1 MYVKDTPPAKKP
13 DYRNYQNQVIK
24 NQSKPKS
31 KRNYIDIQTEQD
43 KIRENQ
49 ILNQQ
54 SSTINLKLLTKK
66 SGFKSN
72 KLDSDSNILI
82 KGNVYPEKIENFDV
96 DDEDYD
102 LIQNVFGNKKKVI
115 KEKSDSDYSIL
126 NQKIIKEFKNPPKL
140 VKRSSSCDKI
150 KAIKNFQSRN
160 QKFPSNDPA
169 PLIKVNLENDN
180 VRTNRAK
187 NQDFIKPYAKELS
200 DLEQSKFKE
209 SKYRILKEKYQEETI
224 KAKSKAEESAFLED
238 VYSKKI
244 KDILKSELQPIIDQN
259 KEIQKNSNFF
269 DYLQYKKFTFRSKRD
284 VGSFLYKIQN
294 LYDEEFFHDLL
305 NQNFSRS
312 KNLIQKAIIQVIE
325 SKHKNLDSLIN
336 KYENQDFKP
345 KNVKSDDLI
354 TESDLNN
361 MIDEF
366 IDDKNSKSKCVD
378 KKHNNKL
385 KTVKKESDSSEKE
398 DEFSDSNKQSDI
410 KRHNYKFTNNNVKI
424 FKLINRASK
433 KSDVVNF
440 DLNIEKN
447 PKSGYFPTW
456 NYDIRDYL
464 HDVYENRHRY
474 MIYLNMIKDDQNV
487 DHKEPDFTSSFLK
500 EDKSDLY
507 IRNLTVYCLKFQKF
521 YNEDEQIAFFRDKIS
536 KIKNLKH
543 SIMFY
548 NSSLDN
554 DRSILLYIRFNS
566 GKKLPKD
573 IFDQYDITRISY
585 VYLNEKEIFEITEDQ
600 DLFIA
605 IHDSEELILQK
616 YEKKGN
622 QILEKKKRK

>member
-72 KLDSDSNILI
+72 KLDSNSNILI
-82 KGNVYPEKIENFDV
+82 KGNDNPEKIENFDV
-96 DDEDYD
+96 DDEDFD
-102 LIQNVFGNKKKVI
+102 LIQNVFGNKKKVN

-126 NQKIIKEFKNPPKL
+126 NQKIIKEFKNPPKPI
-140 VKRSSSCDKI
+140 KRSSSYDKI
-150 KAIKNFQSRN
+150 KAIKIIQSRN

-180 VRTNRAK
+180 VRTNKAK

-209 SKYRILKEKYQEETI
+209 SKYRILKERYQEETI

-259 KEIQKNSNFF
+259 KEIQKN
-269 DYLQYKKFTFRSKRD
+269 
-284 VGSFLYKIQN
+284 
-294 LYDEEFFHDLL
+294 
-305 NQNFSRS
+305 
-312 KNLIQKAIIQVIE
+312 IQVIE

-366 IDDKNSKSKCVD
+366 IDDKNSKSKSVD

-398 DEFSDSNKQSDI
+398 EDFSDSNKQSDI

-447 PKSGYFPTW
+447 PKSGFFPIW

-487 DHKEPDFTSSFLK
+487 DHKEPDFTNSFLK

-585 VYLNEKEIFEITEDQ
+585 VYLSEKEIFEITEDQ

>member
-1 MYVKDTPPAKKP
+1 MYVKDTPPAKRP

-54 SSTINLKLLTKK
+54 SNTINLKLLTKK
-66 SGFKSN
+66 SEFKSN
-72 KLDSDSNILI
+72 KLDSNSNILI
-82 KGNVYPEKIENFDV
+82 KGNDKPEKIENFDS

-102 LIQNVFGNKKKVI
+102 LIQNVFGNKKKVN
-115 KEKSDSDYSIL
+115 KEKSDTDYSIL
-126 NQKIIKEFKNPPKL
+126 NQKIINEFKNPPKPA
-140 VKRSSSCDKI
+140 KRSSSYDKI
-150 KAIKNFQSRN
+150 KAIKSFPNKN
-160 QKFPSNDPA
+160 QKYPSNDPG
-169 PLIKVNLENDN
+169 PLIKANLQKDN
-180 VRTNRAK
+180 VKTNRAK

-224 KAKSKAEESAFLED
+224 KARSKAEESAFLED

-259 KEIQKNSNFF
+259 KEIQKN
-269 DYLQYKKFTFRSKRD
+269 
-284 VGSFLYKIQN
+284 
-294 LYDEEFFHDLL
+294 
-305 NQNFSRS
+305 
-312 KNLIQKAIIQVIE
+312 IQVIE
-325 SKHKNLDSLIN
+325 SKHKNLDSLIT

-345 KNVKSDDLI
+345 KNVNSDDVV
-354 TESDLNN
+354 TESELNN
-361 MIDEF
+361 MIDRF
-366 IDDKNSKSKCVD
+366 IEDKNSKSKIID
-378 KKHNNKL
+378 KKHNQKL
-385 KTVKKESDSSEKE
+385 KTVKKVSDSSEKE
-398 DEFSDSNKQSDI
+398 EELSDSNKDSDI
-410 KRHNYKFTNNNVKI
+410 QRYDYKFVNNNVKI

-447 PKSGYFPTW
+447 PKSGFFPTW
-456 NYDIRDYL
+456 NFDIKDYI

-474 MIYLNMIKDDQNV
+474 MIYLSMIKDDQNV
-487 DHKEPDFTSSFLK
+487 DHKEPDFSNSFLR
-500 EDKSDLY
+500 EEKSDLY
-507 IRNLTVYCLKFQKF
+507 NRNLTVYCLKFQNF
-521 YNEDEQIAFFRDKIS
+521 DNEDELIAFFRDNIS

-548 NSSLDN
+548 NSSSEN
-554 DRSILLYIRFNS
+554 DRTVLLYIRFNS
-566 GKKLPKD
+566 GKKLPKET
-573 IFDQYDITRISY
+573 FDQYDITRITY
-585 VYLNEKEIFEITEDQ
+585 VYLNEKEIFEIAEDQ

-605 IHDSEELILQK
+605 FHDSDDLIYQK

-622 QILEKKKRK
+622 LILEKKKRK

>member
-259 KEIQKNSNFF
+259 KEIQKN
-269 DYLQYKKFTFRSKRD
+269 
-284 VGSFLYKIQN
+284 
-294 LYDEEFFHDLL
+294 
-305 NQNFSRS
+305 
-312 KNLIQKAIIQVIE
+312 IQVIE

>member
-13 DYRNYQNQVIK
+13 DYRNYQNQVFK
-24 NQSKPKS
+24 NPSKPKS

-54 SSTINLKLLTKK
+54 SNTINLKLLTKK
-66 SGFKSN
+66 SGIKSN
-72 KLDSDSNILI
+72 KPDSNSNILI
-82 KGNVYPEKIENFDV
+82 KGNDKPEKIENFDV

-102 LIQNVFGNKKKVI
+102 LIQNVFGNKRKVN
-115 KEKSDSDYSIL
+115 KEKSDSDYSVL
-126 NQKIIKEFKNPPKL
+126 NQKIINEFKNPPKPA
-140 VKRSSSCDKI
+140 KRSSSYDKI
-150 KAIKNFQSRN
+150 KAIKIFPNRN
-160 QKFPSNDPA
+160 QKFPSNDPG
-169 PLIKVNLENDN
+169 PLIKVDLEKDN
-180 VRTNRAK
+180 IRTNKAK

-259 KEIQKNSNFF
+259 KEIQKN
-269 DYLQYKKFTFRSKRD
+269 
-284 VGSFLYKIQN
+284 
-294 LYDEEFFHDLL
+294 
-305 NQNFSRS
+305 
-312 KNLIQKAIIQVIE
+312 IQVIE

-336 KYENQDFKP
+336 KYENQDYKP

-366 IDDKNSKSKCVD
+366 IDDNNSKSKNVD
-378 KKHNNKL
+378 KKQNNKH
-385 KTVKKESDSSEKE
+385 KTVRKESDSSGKE
-398 DEFSDSNKQSDI
+398 DEFSDSNKHHHI
-410 KRHNYKFTNNNVKI
+410 KKFNYKFINNNVKI

-447 PKSGYFPTW
+447 PKSGFFPIW
-456 NYDIRDYL
+456 NYDIKDYL

-474 MIYLNMIKDDQNV
+474 MIYLTMIKDDQNV
-487 DHKEPDFTSSFLK
+487 DHNEPDFTNTFLK

-507 IRNLTVYCLKFQKF
+507 IRNLTVYCLKFQNF
-521 YNEDEQIAFFRDKIS
+521 YNEDDQISFFREKIS

-548 NSSLDN
+548 NSSLEN
-554 DRSILLYIRFNS
+554 DRTILLYIRFNS

-573 IFDQYDITRISY
+573 IFDQYDITRINY

-622 QILEKKKRK
+622 QIVEKKKRK

>member
-72 KLDSDSNILI
+72 KLDSNSNILI
-82 KGNVYPEKIENFDV
+82 KGNDNPEKIENFDV
-96 DDEDYD
+96 DDEDFD
-102 LIQNVFGNKKKVI
+102 LIQNVFGNKKKVN

-126 NQKIIKEFKNPPKL
+126 NQKIIKEFKNPPKPI
-140 VKRSSSCDKI
+140 KRSSSYDKI
-150 KAIKNFQSRN
+150 KAIKIIQSRN
-160 QKFPSNDPA
+160 QKFQSNDPA

-180 VRTNRAK
+180 VRTNKAK

-209 SKYRILKEKYQEETI
+209 SKYRILKERYQEETI

-259 KEIQKNSNFF
+259 KEIQKN
-269 DYLQYKKFTFRSKRD
+269 
-284 VGSFLYKIQN
+284 
-294 LYDEEFFHDLL
+294 
-305 NQNFSRS
+305 
-312 KNLIQKAIIQVIE
+312 IQVIE

-447 PKSGYFPTW
+447 PKSGFFPIW

-487 DHKEPDFTSSFLK
+487 DHKEPDFTNSFLK

-585 VYLNEKEIFEITEDQ
+585 VYLSEKEIFEITEDQ

>member
-13 DYRNYQNQVIK
+13 DYRNYQNQVFK

-66 SGFKSN
+66 SGIKSN
-72 KLDSDSNILI
+72 KLDSNSNILI
-82 KGNVYPEKIENFDV
+82 KGKDKPEKIENLDF

-102 LIQNVFGNKKKVI
+102 LIQNVFGNKRKVN
-115 KEKSDSDYSIL
+115 KEKLDSDYTIL
-126 NQKIIKEFKNPPKL
+126 NQKIINEFKNPPKPA
-140 VKRSSSCDKI
+140 KRSSSYDKI
-150 KAIKNFQSRN
+150 KAIKNFPNRN
-160 QKFPSNDPA
+160 QKFPSNDPG
-169 PLIKVNLENDN
+169 PIIKANLENDN
-180 VRTNRAK
+180 IKTDNAK
-187 NQDFIKPYAKELS
+187 NQDFIKPYSKELS

-259 KEIQKNSNFF
+259 KEIQKN
-269 DYLQYKKFTFRSKRD
+269 
-284 VGSFLYKIQN
+284 
-294 LYDEEFFHDLL
+294 
-305 NQNFSRS
+305 
-312 KNLIQKAIIQVIE
+312 IQVIE

-366 IDDKNSKSKCVD
+366 VEDNNSKSKNID
-378 KKHNNKL
+378 KKHINKVN
-385 KTVKKESDSSEKE
+385 KVKKISDSSEKE
-398 DEFSDSNKQSDI
+398 EEFSDSNQQSDI

-440 DLNIEKN
+440 DLNIDKN
-447 PKSGYFPTW
+447 PKSGFFPTW
-456 NYDIRDYL
+456 NYNIKDYL

-474 MIYLNMIKDDQNV
+474 MIYLSMIKDDQNV
-487 DHKEPDFTSSFLK
+487 DQKEPDFSNTFLR
-500 EDKSDLY
+500 EEKSDLY
-507 IRNLTVYCLKFQKF
+507 NRNLTVYCIKFKNF
-521 YNEDEQIAFFRDKIS
+521 DNEDDQIAFFREKIS

-548 NSSLDN
+548 NSSLEN
-554 DRSILLYIRFNS
+554 DRTVLLYIRFNS
-566 GKKLPKD
+566 GKKLPKEL
-573 IFDQYDITRISY
+573 FDQYDITRITY

-616 YEKKGN
+616 FEKKGN

>member
-13 DYRNYQNQVIK
+13 DYRNYENQVIK

-102 LIQNVFGNKKKVI
+102 LIQNVFGNKKKVN

-126 NQKIIKEFKNPPKL
+126 NQKIIKEFKNPPKP

-259 KEIQKNSNFF
+259 KEIQKN
-269 DYLQYKKFTFRSKRD
+269 
-284 VGSFLYKIQN
+284 
-294 LYDEEFFHDLL
+294 
-305 NQNFSRS
+305 
-312 KNLIQKAIIQVIE
+312 IQVIE

-378 KKHNNKL
+378 KKHNNKI

-487 DHKEPDFTSSFLK
+487 DHKEPDFTNSFLK

-573 IFDQYDITRISY
+573 IFDQYDIIRISY

>member
-13 DYRNYQNQVIK
+13 DYRNYQNQVFK

-72 KLDSDSNILI
+72 KIDSDSNILI

-102 LIQNVFGNKKKVI
+102 LIQNVFGNKKKVN

-126 NQKIIKEFKNPPKL
+126 NQKIIKEFKNPPKP

-169 PLIKVNLENDN
+169 PLIKVNLEHDN

-187 NQDFIKPYAKELS
+187 NQDFIKPYPKELS

-259 KEIQKNSNFF
+259 KEIQKN
-269 DYLQYKKFTFRSKRD
+269 
-284 VGSFLYKIQN
+284 
-294 LYDEEFFHDLL
+294 
-305 NQNFSRS
+305 
-312 KNLIQKAIIQVIE
+312 IQVIE

-366 IDDKNSKSKCVD
+366 IDDKNSKSKCID

-410 KRHNYKFTNNNVKI
+410 KRRNYKFTNNNVKI

-487 DHKEPDFTSSFLK
+487 DHKEPDFTNSFLK

>member
-72 KLDSDSNILI
+72 KLDSNSNILI
-82 KGNVYPEKIENFDV
+82 KGNDNPEKIENFDV

-102 LIQNVFGNKKKVI
+102 LIQNVFGNKKKVN

-126 NQKIIKEFKNPPKL
+126 NQKIIKEFKNPPKPI
-140 VKRSSSCDKI
+140 KRSSSYDKI
-150 KAIKNFQSRN
+150 KAIKNLQSRN
-160 QKFPSNDPA
+160 QKYPSNDPA

-180 VRTNRAK
+180 VRTNKAK
-187 NQDFIKPYAKELS
+187 NQDFIKPYGKELS

-259 KEIQKNSNFF
+259 KEIQKN
-269 DYLQYKKFTFRSKRD
+269 
-284 VGSFLYKIQN
+284 
-294 LYDEEFFHDLL
+294 
-305 NQNFSRS
+305 
-312 KNLIQKAIIQVIE
+312 IQVIE

-366 IDDKNSKSKCVD
+366 IDDKNSKSKSGD
-378 KKHNNKL
+378 KKHNTKL

-398 DEFSDSNKQSDI
+398 EEFSDSNKHSDI

-447 PKSGYFPTW
+447 PKSGFFPTW
-456 NYDIRDYL
+456 KYDIRDYL

-487 DHKEPDFTSSFLK
+487 DHKEPDFTNSFLK

>member
-126 NQKIIKEFKNPPKL
+126 NQKIIKEFKNPPKP

-259 KEIQKNSNFF
+259 KEIQKN
-269 DYLQYKKFTFRSKRD
+269 
-284 VGSFLYKIQN
+284 
-294 LYDEEFFHDLL
+294 
-305 NQNFSRS
+305 
-312 KNLIQKAIIQVIE
+312 IQVIE

>member
-13 DYRNYQNQVIK
+13 DYRNYQNQAIK

-54 SSTINLKLLTKK
+54 TSTINLKLLTKK
-66 SGFKSN
+66 SGIKSN
-72 KLDSDSNILI
+72 KPDSNSNILI
-82 KGNVYPEKIENFDV
+82 KGNDKTEKIENFDA

-102 LIQNVFGNKKKVI
+102 LIQNVFGNKRKVN
-115 KEKSDSDYSIL
+115 KEKSDSDYTII
-126 NQKIIKEFKNPPKL
+126 NQKIINEFKNPPTP
-140 VKRSSSCDKI
+140 VKRSSSYDKI

-160 QKFPSNDPA
+160 QKFPSNDPG
-169 PLIKVNLENDN
+169 PIIKVNLENDK

-187 NQDFIKPYAKELS
+187 NHDFIKPYAKELS

-209 SKYRILKEKYQEETI
+209 SKYRILKEKYQAETI

-259 KEIQKNSNFF
+259 KEIQKN
-269 DYLQYKKFTFRSKRD
+269 
-284 VGSFLYKIQN
+284 
-294 LYDEEFFHDLL
+294 
-305 NQNFSRS
+305 
-312 KNLIQKAIIQVIE
+312 IQVIE

-345 KNVKSDDLI
+345 KNIKSDDLI

-366 IDDKNSKSKCVD
+366 IDDKNSKSKDVD

-398 DEFSDSNKQSDI
+398 EEFSDSNKQSDI
-410 KRHNYKFTNNNVKI
+410 KRHTYKFVNNNVKI

-447 PKSGYFPTW
+447 PKSGFFPTW
-456 NYDIRDYL
+456 NYNIKDYM

-474 MIYLNMIKDDQNV
+474 MIYLTMIKDDQNV
-487 DHKEPDFTSSFLK
+487 DHKEPDFTNSFLK

-507 IRNLTVYCLKFQKF
+507 IRNLTVYCIKFQKL
-521 YNEDEQIAFFRDKIS
+521 YNEDDMIAFFREKIS

-543 SIMFY
+543 CIMFY
-548 NSSLDN
+548 NSSLED

-573 IFDQYDITRISY
+573 IFDRYDITRISY

>member
-72 KLDSDSNILI
+72 KLDSNSNILI

-102 LIQNVFGNKKKVI
+102 LIQNVFGNKKKVN

-126 NQKIIKEFKNPPKL
+126 NQKIIKEFKNPPKPA
-140 VKRSSSCDKI
+140 KRSSSCDKI

-259 KEIQKNSNFF
+259 KEIQKN
-269 DYLQYKKFTFRSKRD
+269 
-284 VGSFLYKIQN
+284 
-294 LYDEEFFHDLL
+294 
-305 NQNFSRS
+305 
-312 KNLIQKAIIQVIE
+312 IQVIE

-385 KTVKKESDSSEKE
+385 KTVKKESDCSEKE

-456 NYDIRDYL
+456 NYNIRDYL

-487 DHKEPDFTSSFLK
+487 DHKEPDFTNSFLK

>member
-66 SGFKSN
+66 SGNKSN
-72 KLDSDSNILI
+72 KPDSNSNILI
-82 KGNVYPEKIENFDV
+82 KGNDKPENIENFDA

-102 LIQNVFGNKKKVI
+102 LIQNVFGNKKKVY
-115 KEKSDSDYSIL
+115 KEKSDSDYTII
-126 NQKIIKEFKNPPKL
+126 NQKIINEFKNPPTP
-140 VKRSSSCDKI
+140 VKRSSSYDKI

-160 QKFPSNDPA
+160 QKFPSNDPG
-169 PLIKVNLENDN
+169 PIIKVNLENDN
-180 VRTNRAK
+180 VRKNKAK

-259 KEIQKNSNFF
+259 KEIQKN
-269 DYLQYKKFTFRSKRD
+269 
-284 VGSFLYKIQN
+284 
-294 LYDEEFFHDLL
+294 
-305 NQNFSRS
+305 
-312 KNLIQKAIIQVIE
+312 IQVIE
-325 SKHKNLDSLIN
+325 SKHKNLDSLIT

-361 MIDEF
+361 IIDEF
-366 IDDKNSKSKCVD
+366 IDDKNSKSKDVD

-398 DEFSDSNKQSDI
+398 EDFSDSNKQSDI
-410 KRHNYKFTNNNVKI
+410 KRYNYKFVNNNVKI

-440 DLNIEKN
+440 DLNIDKN
-447 PKSGYFPTW
+447 PKSGFFPTW
-456 NYDIRDYL
+456 NYNIKDYI

-487 DHKEPDFTSSFLK
+487 DHKEPDFTNSFLK

-507 IRNLTVYCLKFQKF
+507 IRNLTVYCIKFQKF
-521 YNEDEQIAFFRDKIS
+521 YNEDDMISFFREKVS

-543 SIMFY
+543 CIMFY
-548 NSSLDN
+548 NSSLEDG
-554 DRSILLYIRFNS
+554 RSILLYIRFNS

-573 IFDQYDITRISY
+573 IFDRYDITRISY
-585 VYLNEKEIFEITEDQ
+585 VYLNEKETFEITEDQ

>member
-43 KIRENQ
+43 KIRENH

-82 KGNVYPEKIENFDV
+82 KSNVYPEKIENFDG

-102 LIQNVFGNKKKVI
+102 LIQNVFGNKKKVN

-126 NQKIIKEFKNPPKL
+126 NQKIIKEFKNPPKP

-180 VRTNRAK
+180 VRTNRTK

-259 KEIQKNSNFF
+259 KEIQKN
-269 DYLQYKKFTFRSKRD
+269 
-284 VGSFLYKIQN
+284 
-294 LYDEEFFHDLL
+294 
-305 NQNFSRS
+305 
-312 KNLIQKAIIQVIE
+312 IQVIE

-366 IDDKNSKSKCVD
+366 IDDKNSKSKCGD

-440 DLNIEKN
+440 DLNIDKN

-487 DHKEPDFTSSFLK
+487 DHKEPDFTNSFLK

-507 IRNLTVYCLKFQKF
+507 TRNLTVYCLKFQKF

>member
-24 NQSKPKS
+24 NQSKPRS

-66 SGFKSN
+66 SGIKSN
-72 KLDSDSNILI
+72 KPDSNSNILI
-82 KGNVYPEKIENFDV
+82 KGNDKPEKIENLDF

-102 LIQNVFGNKKKVI
+102 LIQNVFGNKKKAN

-126 NQKIIKEFKNPPKL
+126 NQKIINEFKNPPKP
-140 VKRSSSCDKI
+140 VKRSSSYDKI

-160 QKFPSNDPA
+160 QKFPSNDPG
-169 PLIKVNLENDN
+169 PIIKVNLENDN

-259 KEIQKNSNFF
+259 KEIQKN
-269 DYLQYKKFTFRSKRD
+269 
-284 VGSFLYKIQN
+284 
-294 LYDEEFFHDLL
+294 
-305 NQNFSRS
+305 
-312 KNLIQKAIIQVIE
+312 IQVIE

-366 IDDKNSKSKCVD
+366 IDDKNSKSKDVD

-398 DEFSDSNKQSDI
+398 EDYSDSNKQSDI
-410 KRHNYKFTNNNVKI
+410 KRHNYKFVNNNVKI

-440 DLNIEKN
+440 DLNIDKN
-447 PKSGYFPTW
+447 PKSGFFPTW
-456 NYDIRDYL
+456 NYNIKDYI

-487 DHKEPDFTSSFLK
+487 DHKEPDFTNSFLK

-507 IRNLTVYCLKFQKF
+507 IRNLTVYCIKFQKF
-521 YNEDEQIAFFRDKIS
+521 YNEDNMISFFREKVS

-543 SIMFY
+543 CIMFY
-548 NSSLDN
+548 NSSLED
-554 DRSILLYIRFNS
+554 DRAILLYIRFNS

-573 IFDQYDITRISY
+573 IFDQHDITRISY

>member
-72 KLDSDSNILI
+72 KLDSDSNIMI

-102 LIQNVFGNKKKVI
+102 LIQNVFGNKKKVN

-126 NQKIIKEFKNPPKL
+126 NQKIIKEFKNPPKP
-140 VKRSSSCDKI
+140 VKRSSSYDKI

-160 QKFPSNDPA
+160 QKFPSNDPV

-259 KEIQKNSNFF
+259 KEIQKN
-269 DYLQYKKFTFRSKRD
+269 
-284 VGSFLYKIQN
+284 
-294 LYDEEFFHDLL
+294 
-305 NQNFSRS
+305 
-312 KNLIQKAIIQVIE
+312 IQVIE

-366 IDDKNSKSKCVD
+366 IGDKNSKSKCVD

-474 MIYLNMIKDDQNV
+474 MIYLNMIKDDQNI
-487 DHKEPDFTSSFLK
+487 DHKEPDFTNSFLK

-566 GKKLPKD
+566 GKKLSKD
-573 IFDQYDITRISY
+573 IFDQYDIIRISY

>member
-126 NQKIIKEFKNPPKL
+126 NQKIIKEFKNPPKP

-259 KEIQKNSNFF
+259 KEIQKN
-269 DYLQYKKFTFRSKRD
+269 
-284 VGSFLYKIQN
+284 
-294 LYDEEFFHDLL
+294 
-305 NQNFSRS
+305 
-312 KNLIQKAIIQVIE
+312 IQVIE

-366 IDDKNSKSKCVD
+366 IDDKNSKSKCID

>member
-102 LIQNVFGNKKKVI
+102 LIQNVFGNKKKVN

-126 NQKIIKEFKNPPKL
+126 NQKIIKEFKNPPKP

-259 KEIQKNSNFF
+259 KEIQKN
-269 DYLQYKKFTFRSKRD
+269 
-284 VGSFLYKIQN
+284 
-294 LYDEEFFHDLL
+294 
-305 NQNFSRS
+305 
-312 KNLIQKAIIQVIE
+312 IQVIE

-354 TESDLNN
+354 TESELNN

-385 KTVKKESDSSEKE
+385 KTFKKESDSSEKE

-487 DHKEPDFTSSFLK
+487 DHKEPDFTNSFLK

>member
-66 SGFKSN
+66 SGNKSN
-72 KLDSDSNILI
+72 KPDSNSNILI
-82 KGNVYPEKIENFDV
+82 KGNDKPENIENFDA

-102 LIQNVFGNKKKVI
+102 LIQNVFGNKKKVY
-115 KEKSDSDYSIL
+115 KEKSDYDYTII
-126 NQKIIKEFKNPPKL
+126 NQKIINEFKNPPTP
-140 VKRSSSCDKI
+140 VKRSSSYDKI

-160 QKFPSNDPA
+160 QKFPSNDPG
-169 PLIKVNLENDN
+169 PIIKVNLENDN
-180 VRTNRAK
+180 VRKNKAK

-259 KEIQKNSNFF
+259 KEIQKN
-269 DYLQYKKFTFRSKRD
+269 
-284 VGSFLYKIQN
+284 
-294 LYDEEFFHDLL
+294 
-305 NQNFSRS
+305 
-312 KNLIQKAIIQVIE
+312 IQVIE
-325 SKHKNLDSLIN
+325 SKHKNLDSLIT

-361 MIDEF
+361 IIDEF
-366 IDDKNSKSKCVD
+366 IDDKNSKSKDVD

-398 DEFSDSNKQSDI
+398 EDFSDSNKQSDI
-410 KRHNYKFTNNNVKI
+410 KRYNYKFVNNNVKI

-440 DLNIEKN
+440 DLNIDKN
-447 PKSGYFPTW
+447 PKSGFFPTW
-456 NYDIRDYL
+456 NYNIKDYI

-487 DHKEPDFTSSFLK
+487 DHKEPDFTNSFLK

-507 IRNLTVYCLKFQKF
+507 IRNLTVYCIKFQKF
-521 YNEDEQIAFFRDKIS
+521 YNEDDMISFFREKVS

-543 SIMFY
+543 CIMFY
-548 NSSLDN
+548 NSSLEDG
-554 DRSILLYIRFNS
+554 RSILLYIRFNS

-573 IFDQYDITRISY
+573 IFDRYDITRISY
-585 VYLNEKEIFEITEDQ
+585 VYLNEKETFEITEDQ

>member
-72 KLDSDSNILI
+72 KLDSNSNILI
-82 KGNVYPEKIENFDV
+82 KGNDNPEKIENFDV

-102 LIQNVFGNKKKVI
+102 LIQNVFGNKKKVN
-115 KEKSDSDYSIL
+115 KEKSNSDYSIL
-126 NQKIIKEFKNPPKL
+126 NQKIIKEFKNPPKPI
-140 VKRSSSCDKI
+140 KRSSSYDKI

-160 QKFPSNDPA
+160 QKYPSNDPA

-180 VRTNRAK
+180 VRTNKAK

-259 KEIQKNSNFF
+259 KEIQKN
-269 DYLQYKKFTFRSKRD
+269 
-284 VGSFLYKIQN
+284 
-294 LYDEEFFHDLL
+294 
-305 NQNFSRS
+305 
-312 KNLIQKAIIQVIE
+312 IQVIE

-366 IDDKNSKSKCVD
+366 IDDKNSKSKSGN
-378 KKHNNKL
+378 KKHNTKL

-398 DEFSDSNKQSDI
+398 EEFSDSNKQSDI

-447 PKSGYFPTW
+447 PKSGFFPTW
-456 NYDIRDYL
+456 KYDIRDYL

-487 DHKEPDFTSSFLK
+487 DHKEPDFTNSFLK

-521 YNEDEQIAFFRDKIS
+521 YNEDQQIAFFRDKIS

>member
-13 DYRNYQNQVIK
+13 DYRNYQNQAIK

-54 SSTINLKLLTKK
+54 TSTINLKLLTKK
-66 SGFKSN
+66 SGIKSN
-72 KLDSDSNILI
+72 KPDSNSNILI
-82 KGNVYPEKIENFDV
+82 KGNDKTEKIENFDAA
-96 DDEDYD
+96 DEDYD
-102 LIQNVFGNKKKVI
+102 LIQNVFGNKRKVN
-115 KEKSDSDYSIL
+115 KEKSDSDYTII
-126 NQKIIKEFKNPPKL
+126 NQKIINEFKNPPTP
-140 VKRSSSCDKI
+140 VKRSSSYDKI

-160 QKFPSNDPA
+160 QKFPSNDPG
-169 PLIKVNLENDN
+169 PIIKVNLENDK

-187 NQDFIKPYAKELS
+187 NHDFIKPYAKELS

-209 SKYRILKEKYQEETI
+209 SKYRILKEKYQAETI

-259 KEIQKNSNFF
+259 KEIQKN
-269 DYLQYKKFTFRSKRD
+269 
-284 VGSFLYKIQN
+284 
-294 LYDEEFFHDLL
+294 
-305 NQNFSRS
+305 
-312 KNLIQKAIIQVIE
+312 IQVIE

-345 KNVKSDDLI
+345 KNIKSDDLI

-366 IDDKNSKSKCVD
+366 IDDKNSKSKDVD

-398 DEFSDSNKQSDI
+398 EEFSDSNKQSDI
-410 KRHNYKFTNNNVKI
+410 KRHTYKFVNNNVKI

-447 PKSGYFPTW
+447 PKSGFFPTW
-456 NYDIRDYL
+456 NYNIKDYM

-474 MIYLNMIKDDQNV
+474 MIYLTMIKDDQNV
-487 DHKEPDFTSSFLK
+487 DHKEPDFTNSFLK

-507 IRNLTVYCLKFQKF
+507 IRNLTVYCIKFQKL
-521 YNEDEQIAFFRDKIS
+521 YNEDDMIAFFREKIS

-543 SIMFY
+543 CIMFY
-548 NSSLDN
+548 NSSLED

-573 IFDQYDITRISY
+573 IFDRYDITRISY

>member
-13 DYRNYQNQVIK
+13 DYRNYQNQVFK

-66 SGFKSN
+66 SGIKSN
-72 KLDSDSNILI
+72 KPDSNSNILI
-82 KGNVYPEKIENFDV
+82 KGNDKPEKIENFDA

-102 LIQNVFGNKKKVI
+102 LIQNVFGNKRKVN
-115 KEKSDSDYSIL
+115 KEKSDSDYTIL
-126 NQKIIKEFKNPPKL
+126 NQKIINEFKNPPTPI
-140 VKRSSSCDKI
+140 KRSSSYDKI

-160 QKFPSNDPA
+160 QKFPSNDPG
-169 PLIKVNLENDN
+169 PIIKVNLENNN

-209 SKYRILKEKYQEETI
+209 SKYRILKEKYQEETV

-244 KDILKSELQPIIDQN
+244 KNILKSELQPIIDQN
-259 KEIQKNSNFF
+259 KEIQKN
-269 DYLQYKKFTFRSKRD
+269 
-284 VGSFLYKIQN
+284 
-294 LYDEEFFHDLL
+294 
-305 NQNFSRS
+305 
-312 KNLIQKAIIQVIE
+312 IQVIE

-366 IDDKNSKSKCVD
+366 IDDKNSKSKNVD
-378 KKHNNKL
+378 KKIYNKH
-385 KTVKKESDSSEKE
+385 KSSRKESDSSQKE
-398 DEFSDSNKQSDI
+398 EEFSDSNQQSDI

-440 DLNIEKN
+440 DLNIDKN
-447 PKSGYFPTW
+447 PKSGFFPTW
-456 NYDIRDYL
+456 NYNIKDYL

-474 MIYLNMIKDDQNV
+474 MIYLSMIKDDQNV
-487 DHKEPDFTSSFLK
+487 DHKEPDFTNSFLK

-521 YNEDEQIAFFRDKIS
+521 YNEDDQIVFFREKIS

-543 SIMFY
+543 CIMFY
-548 NSSLDN
+548 NSSLEN

>member
-72 KLDSDSNILI
+72 KLDSNSNILI
-82 KGNVYPEKIENFDV
+82 KGNDNPEKIENFDV

-102 LIQNVFGNKKKVI
+102 LIQNVFGNKKKVN

-126 NQKIIKEFKNPPKL
+126 NQKIIKEFKNPPKPF
-140 VKRSSSCDKI
+140 KRSSSYDKI

-180 VRTNRAK
+180 VRTNKAQ

-259 KEIQKNSNFF
+259 KEIQKN
-269 DYLQYKKFTFRSKRD
+269 
-284 VGSFLYKIQN
+284 
-294 LYDEEFFHDLL
+294 
-305 NQNFSRS
+305 
-312 KNLIQKAIIQVIE
+312 IQVIE

-366 IDDKNSKSKCVD
+366 IDDKNSKSKSVD
-378 KKHNNKL
+378 KKHKNKL

-398 DEFSDSNKQSDI
+398 EEFSDSNKQSDI
-410 KRHNYKFTNNNVKI
+410 KRHSYKFINNNVKI

-447 PKSGYFPTW
+447 PKSGFFPTW

-487 DHKEPDFTSSFLK
+487 DHKEPDFTNSFLK

-521 YNEDEQIAFFRDKIS
+521 YNEDQQIAFFRDKIS

>member
-66 SGFKSN
+66 SGIKSN
-72 KLDSDSNILI
+72 KPDSNSNILI
-82 KGNVYPEKIENFDV
+82 KGNDKPEKIENFDA

-102 LIQNVFGNKKKVI
+102 LIQNVFGNKKKVY
-115 KEKSDSDYSIL
+115 KEKSDSDYTII
-126 NQKIIKEFKNPPKL
+126 NQKIINEFKNPPTPI
-140 VKRSSSCDKI
+140 KRSSSYDKI

-160 QKFPSNDPA
+160 QKFPSNDPG
-169 PLIKVNLENDN
+169 PIIKVNLENDN

-259 KEIQKNSNFF
+259 KQIQKN
-269 DYLQYKKFTFRSKRD
+269 
-284 VGSFLYKIQN
+284 
-294 LYDEEFFHDLL
+294 
-305 NQNFSRS
+305 
-312 KNLIQKAIIQVIE
+312 IQVIE

-366 IDDKNSKSKCVD
+366 IDNKNSKSKDVD

-398 DEFSDSNKQSDI
+398 EDFSDSNKQSDI
-410 KRHNYKFTNNNVKI
+410 KRYNYKFVNNNVKI

-440 DLNIEKN
+440 DLNIDKN
-447 PKSGYFPTW
+447 PKSGFFPTW
-456 NYDIRDYL
+456 NYNIKDYM

-487 DHKEPDFTSSFLK
+487 DHKEPDFTNSFLK

-507 IRNLTVYCLKFQKF
+507 IRNLTVYCIKFQKF
-521 YNEDEQIAFFRDKIS
+521 YNEDDMISFFREKVS

-543 SIMFY
+543 CIMFY
-548 NSSLDN
+548 NSSLEDV
-554 DRSILLYIRFNS
+554 RSILLYIRFNS

-573 IFDQYDITRISY
+573 IFDRYDITRISY
-585 VYLNEKEIFEITEDQ
+585 VYLTEKEIFEITEDQ

>member
-72 KLDSDSNILI
+72 KLDSDSNIMI

-102 LIQNVFGNKKKVI
+102 LIQNVFGNKKKVN

-126 NQKIIKEFKNPPKL
+126 NQKIIKEFKNPPKP
-140 VKRSSSCDKI
+140 VKRSSSYDKI

-160 QKFPSNDPA
+160 QKFPSNDPV

-259 KEIQKNSNFF
+259 KEIQKN
-269 DYLQYKKFTFRSKRD
+269 
-284 VGSFLYKIQN
+284 
-294 LYDEEFFHDLL
+294 
-305 NQNFSRS
+305 
-312 KNLIQKAIIQVIE
+312 IQVIE

-474 MIYLNMIKDDQNV
+474 MIYLNMIKDDQNI
-487 DHKEPDFTSSFLK
+487 DHKEPDFTNSFLK

-573 IFDQYDITRISY
+573 IFDQYDIIRISY